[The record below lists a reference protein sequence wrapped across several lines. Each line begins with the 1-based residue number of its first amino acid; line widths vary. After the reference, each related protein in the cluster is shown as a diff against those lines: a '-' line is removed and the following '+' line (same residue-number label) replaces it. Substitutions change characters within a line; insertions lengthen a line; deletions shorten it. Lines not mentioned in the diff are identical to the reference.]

1 MTPVT
6 RRPNATPGGRCRRD
20 NPRLEDSRGRRT
32 PHPVAGPARQALG
45 STDIAVGTDSRPPTT
60 RAHRASAPQAAR
72 WAGLALLAAGA
83 LAAVGVAVALWAGPP
98 PADSG
103 QAVGRLQQQLG
114 TLALALAGADDAQ
127 ALSARQ
133 AIERQW
139 PALAALEAPPA
150 PLAAA
155 EARWAAVRGA
165 LAQQDTTAALGALQ
179 ALQPAL
185 DELAAAGQAQAAG
198 QRRTRELALAAAS
211 MLAAATLLWAGLA
224 MRRQRRTLRR
234 LVHQVSADLGSGGWQ
249 AAVQSL
255 RDERLGAP
263 SAFDALASGV
273 EGVLSESERRW
284 QALADLAADW
294 YWETDAQHRLAW
306 TSGGGPL
313 HDLRAQDLL
322 GRRHDQIDAF
332 QASADGWGRLHAA
345 MDSGKPFRDMEFQVG
360 PPGAGAAPVW
370 VAISGR
376 PRRDAAG
383 RPAGYEGV
391 GHDITERKRAHERL
405 RASDQ
410 RWALMAG
417 LGSDY
422 YWETDTEHRLQ
433 PLRPE
438 VARRMGP
445 LAEHSEGR
453 TPWDAFPDAMSPA
466 QWQEYRD
473 DVAARRPYRGVEMD
487 IDLGGG
493 RHRIVATSGIPRFDG
508 SGRFLG
514 YHGVGRDITMR
525 REAQRLLLRHNEA
538 LQRAVAER
546 TQDLEQIN
554 RDLEAF
560 SRELAHE
567 LRTPIG
573 HVQGLAHLL
582 VTRAGDRLASDEMQ
596 LVGLQLQAARHMR
609 ETLDALLMLARST
622 AQPLALETVDV
633 SAMAR
638 EVVEALPA
646 LPRVAGVQWHLAEG
660 LQAQA
665 APAALRIVLTNLL
678 ANAAK
683 FTRECSAPQV
693 WLTGTPGPDGR
704 LRIRVRDNGAGFDM
718 AHAERLFKP
727 FGRLHAGEQF
737 QGTGIGLTIVQRI
750 VERHGGTVQAHG
762 EPRQGAWFEF
772 TLEQGR
778 PQAPTDAG

>member
-1 MTPVT
+1 MGV
-6 RRPNATPGGRCRRD
+6 
-20 NPRLEDSRGRRT
+20 L
-32 PHPVAGPARQALG
+32 
-45 STDIAVGTDSRPPTT
+45 AV
-60 RAHRASAPQAAR
+60 
-72 WAGLALLAAGA
+72 GA
-83 LAAVGVAVALWAGPP
+83 LAAVGVSIALWAGPP
-98 PADSG
+98 APEGWLASNG
-103 QAVGRLQQQLG
+103 LQRQVG
-114 TLALALAGADDAQ
+114 TLALALSTDDSAQ
-127 ALSARQ
+127 ALTARH
-133 AIERQW
+133 AIEQQFQQ
-139 PALAALEAPPA
+139 LAALGAPPA
-150 PLAAA
+150 PMGAAQA
-155 EARWAAVRGA
+155 LWQTVSAA
-165 LAQQDTTAALGALQ
+165 LARQDTTAALHAAPALQ
-179 ALQPAL
+179 QAI
-185 DELAAAGQAQAAG
+185 DGLAAASRTQAAR

-211 MLAAATLLWAGLA
+211 MAAAATLLWAGLA
-224 MRRQRRTLRR
+224 MRRQRRNLRR

-273 EGVLSESERRW
+273 EDVFSESERRW

-294 YWETDAQHRLAW
+294 YWETDPQHRLAW

-313 HDLRAQDLL
+313 QGLDPQRLL

-332 QASADGWGRLHAA
+332 EASADGWGRLHAV
-345 MDSGKPFRDMEFQVG
+345 MDSGKAFRDMEFLVG
-360 PPGAGAAPVW
+360 PARDGAPPVW

-376 PRRDAAG
+376 ARQDAAG
-383 RPAGYEGV
+383 RFAGYEGV
-391 GHDITERKRAHERL
+391 GRNITERKLAHERL

-438 VARRMGP
+438 VARRMGA

-453 TPWDAFPDAMSPA
+453 TPWDAFPDAMSAA
-466 QWQEYRD
+466 QWQEYRA

-487 IDLGGG
+487 IALGEG
-493 RHRIVATSGIPRFDG
+493 RHRIVSTSGIPRFDG

-525 REAQRLLLRHNEA
+525 REAERLLLRHNEA

-609 ETLDALLMLARST
+609 ETVDALLMLARST
-622 AQPLALETVDV
+622 AQPLAFETVDV
-633 SAMAR
+633 SALAQ
-638 EVVEALPA
+638 EVVDALPL
-646 LPRVAGVQWHLAEG
+646 LPRVAPVQWHLADG
-660 LQAQA
+660 LRAQA
-665 APAALRIVLTNLL
+665 APAAMRQVLTNLL

-683 FTRECSAPQV
+683 FTRERSAPQV
-693 WLTGTPGPDGR
+693 WLTGTPEPEGR
-704 LRIRVRDNGAGFDM
+704 LRLRVRDNGAGFDM
-718 AHAERLFKP
+718 AQGDRLFKP
-727 FGRLHAGEQF
+727 FGRLHAGEKV
-737 QGTGIGLTIVQRI
+737 QGPGIGLTIVQRI
-750 VERHGGTVQAHG
+750 VERHGGSVLAHG
-762 EPRQGAWFEF
+762 EVGQGARFEF
-772 TLEQGR
+772 TLAAPPPPGQS
-778 PQAPTDAG
+778 PAPT